1 MRYPQSTLVC
11 QLVMFVTVKVLFR
24 LQKLVKD
31 LIIVTPKTLTL
42 LEENRQYTLRNSIYK
57 KGLDK

>member
-1 MRYPQSTLVC
+1 
-11 QLVMFVTVKVLFR
+11 MFVTVKVLFR